1 MNLVFFKIISV
12 LLYLISLLPFWIL
25 YLFSDILYFL
35 LFHIVKYRRKVV
47 ELNIQNS
54 FPEKSV
60 ADRLNIE
67 KRFYKHLSDLILES
81 IKTLSISPKSMKK
94 RFVFSNINELTKYFE
109 QGKSVIAVSGHYGN
123 WEWGPLAAAYELK
136 EKVLVVYKPL
146 SDKRFDNLINTMR
159 SRFGAILVPMKHT
172 LRKILEYNVQP
183 HVLVLVGDQ
192 TPPREESQYFI
203 NFLNQPTAIFLGVE
217 KIAVRTNKPVIYFSI
232 NKIKRGYYEC
242 LIKSLVEVPNQTKE
256 FEITNIHTQV
266 LEHIIQKNPEYWLWS
281 HKRWKFSPDNLKA
294 HHD

>member
-12 LLYLISLLPFWIL
+12 LLYLISLLPFRIL
-25 YLFSDILYFL
+25 YLLSDVLYLL
-35 LFHIVKYRRKVV
+35 LFHVVKYRRKVV
-47 ELNIQNS
+47 KQNLKNS

-60 ADRLNIE
+60 ADRLEIE
-67 KRFYKHLSDLILES
+67 KRFYKHLSDLIFES
-81 IKTLSISPKSMKK
+81 IKTISISPKSLKK
-94 RFVFSNINELTKYFE
+94 RFVFSNLTELTKYFE
-109 QGKSVIAVSGHYGN
+109 KGKSVIAVSGHYGN
-123 WEWGPLAAAYELK
+123 WEWGPLATAYELK

-146 SDKRFDNLINTMR
+146 SDNRFEKLINTMR

-172 LRKILEYNVQP
+172 LRKIIEYNSEP
-183 HVLVLVGDQ
+183 HVLVLIGDQ
-192 TPPREESQYFI
+192 TPPREESHYFI

-242 LIKSLVEVPNQTKE
+242 LIKPLVEVPNQTKE
-256 FEITNIHTQV
+256 FEITNIHTQE
-266 LEHIIQKNPEYWLWS
+266 LENIIRNNPEYWLWS

>member
-1 MNLVFFKIISV
+1 M
-12 LLYLISLLPFWIL
+12 LPFWIL
-25 YLFSDILYFL
+25 YLFSDILYLL
-35 LFHIVKYRRKVV
+35 LFHVVKYRRKVV
-47 ELNIQNS
+47 KLNLKNS

-60 ADRLNIE
+60 ADRLDIE
-67 KRFYKHLSDLILES
+67 KRFYQHLSDLILES

-94 RFVFSNINELTKYFE
+94 RFVFSNLNELTKYFE

-123 WEWGPLAAAYELK
+123 WEWGPLATAYELK

-146 SDKRFDNLINTMR
+146 SDKRFDNLINKMR

-172 LRKILEYNVQP
+172 LRKIIEYNTQP

-232 NKIKRGYYEC
+232 NKVKRGYYKC
-242 LIKSLVEVPNQTKE
+242 LIKPLVEVPNQTKE

>member
-12 LLYLISLLPFWIL
+12 LLYLISLLPFRIL
-25 YLFSDILYFL
+25 YLLSDILYLL
-35 LFHIVKYRRKVV
+35 LFHVVKYRRKVV
-47 ELNIQNS
+47 KQNLKNS

-60 ADRLNIE
+60 ADRLKIE
-67 KRFYKHLSDLILES
+67 KRFYKHLSDLIFES
-81 IKTLSISPKSMKK
+81 IKTISISPKSLKK
-94 RFVFSNINELTKYFE
+94 RFVFSNLTELTKYFE
-109 QGKSVIAVSGHYGN
+109 KGKSVIAVSGHYGN
-123 WEWGPLAAAYELK
+123 WEWGPLATAYELK

-146 SDKRFDNLINTMR
+146 SDNRFEKLINTMR

-172 LRKILEYNVQP
+172 LRKIIEYNSEP
-183 HVLVLVGDQ
+183 HVLVLIGDQ
-192 TPPREESQYFI
+192 TPPREESHYFI

-242 LIKSLVEVPNQTKE
+242 LIKPLVEVPNQTKE
-256 FEITNIHTQV
+256 FEITNIHTQE
-266 LEHIIQKNPEYWLWS
+266 LENIIRNNPEYWLWS

>member
-12 LLYLISLLPFWIL
+12 LLFLLSLLPFWIL

-35 LFHIVKYRRKVV
+35 LFHIIKYRRKVV
-47 ELNIQNS
+47 ELNLKNS
-54 FPEKSV
+54 FPEKTV
-60 ADRLNIE
+60 ADRLDIE
-67 KRFYKHLSDLILES
+67 KKFYKHLSDLIFES
-81 IKTLSISPKSMKK
+81 IKTLSISPKSLKK
-94 RFVFSNINELTKYFE
+94 RFIFSNLHELTKYYDE
-109 QGKSVIAVSGHYGN
+109 GKSVIAVSGHFGN

-136 EKVLVVYKPL
+136 GKVLVVYKPL
-146 SDKRFDNLINTMR
+146 SDKRFEKLVTSMR

-172 LRKILEYNVQP
+172 LRKIIEYNSQP

-192 TPPREESQYFI
+192 TPPREESRYFI

-242 LIKSLVEVPNQTKE
+242 LFKPLVEIPDQTKE
-256 FEITNIHTQV
+256 YEITNIHTQG
-266 LEHIIQKNPEYWLWS
+266 LEDIIRKNPEYWLWS